1 LTVEFGKD
9 FVGGLGPGEGLA
21 VLVPVL
27 AEPTDGG
34 SEIGDAGEVAAAQP
48 AAWIAAGDLLE
59 EGQELGVAVAGNAL
73 VGDAPGGTCSAAN
86 KVVVPCRT

>member
-21 VLVPVL
+21 VLVPAL

-34 SEIGDAGEVAAAQP
+34 SEIGDAGRSPRRRAWRSTMEKNTSTRFSQDAEVGVKCSWIRRCLASQP
-48 AAWIAAGDLLE
+48 RTTGCLW
-59 EGQELGVAVAGNAL
+59 VA
-73 VGDAPGGTCSAAN
+73 
-86 KVVVPCRT
+86 